1 MFGDGSRQ
9 RVGSIIGHRQYHPVR
24 VSGQQQDASNGRIV
38 FVLLAVFLTFIGAEF
53 SNEGWALWYQTDVL
67 GVPAQYVVFAAMLF
81 MLMPTLRQRPMMSVT
96 NELQESGMWLWVVLG
111 WVTLILALV
120 LGLLRQ
126 ASEPFADWR
135 NWVVLAVTALVVAKL
150 VADRSWRKWALTDL
164 AIGYSVL
171 SAAHVIVWMG
181 GGGTQLFD
189 VRVPLADGYDLSLA
203 VLAAAVAAEAW
214 IRGFPGMSR
223 AYSLALRL
231 SFAFSTALVMLSFR
245 RTLWAFVVLSLIGV
259 GIWGMRTSRSSR
271 TSAIKLF
278 GAIGALVAV
287 AMFSLGADT
296 VAERL
301 ASFNPFAENAYTATN
316 DDHVNDLRDAITVIA
331 DEPLLGLGI
340 GSTYETELIAHWKT
354 ESFEVHNAFLHS
366 WLKFGILGLITY
378 IGFHIAL
385 GRAFLRLGSRGV
397 VGFTAAGLTI
407 FTEQVVSMVQTWPYG
422 GFGYSMARGVVLGIF
437 LACWPDSPT
446 STEAPTL
453 ASTQAA

>member
-1 MFGDGSRQ
+1 MGSGWTDGPITR
-9 RVGSIIGHRQYHPVR
+9 HRQYHPIR
-24 VSGQQQDASNGRIV
+24 VSGQQHDVRSGRIG
-38 FVLLAVFLTFIGAEF
+38 FVLLAVFLTFIGSEF
-53 SNEGWALWYQTDVL
+53 SSEGWALWYQIDVL
-67 GVPAQYVVFAAMLF
+67 GVPAQYIVFAAMLF
-81 MLMPTLRQRPMMSVT
+81 LLWPTLRQRPTISVT
-96 NELQESGMWLWVVLG
+96 NELQESGLWLWVVLG

-150 VADRSWRKWALTDL
+150 LADRSWRRWALTDL
-164 AIGYSVL
+164 AIGYSAL
-171 SAAHVIVWMG
+171 SATHLIVWLG

-214 IRGFPGMSR
+214 IRGFQGVSR
-223 AYSLALRL
+223 GYALALRF
-231 SFAFSTALVMLSFR
+231 SFVLSTALVMLSFR

-259 GIWGMRTSRSSR
+259 GVWGMRMSRSQRS
-271 TSAIKLF
+271 TAVKLF
-278 GAIGALVAV
+278 GAIAMLVAV
-287 AMFSLGADT
+287 AVFSLGPD
-296 VAERL
+296 VVMERL
-301 ASFNPFAENAYTATN
+301 ASFNPFTENAYTATN
-316 DDHVNDLRDAITVIA
+316 DDHVNDLKDAIAVIA

-366 WLKFGILGLITY
+366 WLKFGILGLTTY
-378 IGFHIAL
+378 VGLHIAL

-397 VGFTAAGLTI
+397 VGFTAAGMTI

-422 GFGYSMARGVVLGIF
+422 GFGYTMARGVVLGIF
-437 LACWPDSPT
+437 LACWPDSQT
-446 STEAPTL
+446 TAETANY
-453 ASTQAA
+453 ASAQAR